1 METEFELHLNSVK
14 TMMEDQQVEMVVILY
29 VRSNQDGVVSIQE
42 ISLSVLLIV
51 EMERNSVQKLVMM
64 ALIMA

>member
-1 METEFELHLNSVK
+1 MNSVK